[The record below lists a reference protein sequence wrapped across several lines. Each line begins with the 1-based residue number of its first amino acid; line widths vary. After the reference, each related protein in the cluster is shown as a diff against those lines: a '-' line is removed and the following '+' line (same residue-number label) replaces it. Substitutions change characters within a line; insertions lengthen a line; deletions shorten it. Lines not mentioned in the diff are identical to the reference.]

1 MVLRGYYFSNVANV
15 SPLRDQ
21 MLMIS
26 KVKTNILF
34 YTEYNTQLVSGKT
47 QLNACEDIRNIGKV
61 QFSVTQKILNIYIYI
76 HTDTFWFHSY

>member
-1 MVLRGYYFSNVANV
+1 M

-61 QFSVTQKILNIYIYI
+61 QFSVTQKILNIYIYT